1 MGAKQK
7 NNLIV
12 QQIKGKRKMKN
23 TKIFYTALA
32 ALSVM
37 LMIWIT
43 ASWVDVL
50 LHNDPYSGEC
60 IANWNAFL
68 TLIKVMR

>member
-1 MGAKQK
+1 
-7 NNLIV
+7 
-12 QQIKGKRKMKN
+12 MKN

-68 TLIKVMR
+68 ALIKMMK

>member
-1 MGAKQK
+1 
-7 NNLIV
+7 
-12 QQIKGKRKMKN
+12 MKN

-32 ALSVM
+32 VLSVT
-37 LMIWIT
+37 LMIWII

-60 IANWNAFL
+60 IANWNVFL
-68 TLIKVMR
+68 ALIKAMR